1 MGAVCCGGRAVRVL
15 TYCLQSPEWCHVRP
29 GDWDNPASEDV
40 TMWGHCEPTEDLDD
54 DREDRLDEID
64 GDRFERRHYKGPQ
77 DCDTSAFTML
87 VPNGHALVYP
97 DGPDPLF
104 VVMGACAC

>member
-54 DREDRLDEID
+54 DREDRLDDID
-64 GDRFERRHYKGPQ
+64 ADRFERRHYKGQ
-77 DCDTSAFTML
+77 QVCDTSAFTWL
-87 VPNGHALVYP
+87 IPGACVLVYS
-97 DGPDPLF
+97 DGPEQPRTWTE
-104 VVMGACAC
+104 ACPC